1 MPPININPN
10 FLNYNINKQTC
21 DHLLI
26 KEIVT
31 GSTTSHTCCG
41 SVYFYNM
48 ASSCAK
54 VVPKIHLLHLFYSF
68 LLFRFFNTKHKVY
81 LGLNVIY
88 CFYYID
94 VFGLSMASKLWVAG
108 SNPARITITF
118 IRIQQ
123 L

>member
-41 SVYFYNM
+41 SVYLYYM
-48 ASSCAK
+48 LSSCAK
-54 VVPKIHLLHLFYSF
+54 VVPKIVLLNHFYSF
-68 LLFRFFNTKHKVY
+68 LLSHFFNTKHRVY